1 MKRSLLAILIG
12 AALLSLAASEGS
24 APWRHVRVFGW
35 EIMSKEERATFR
47 DEMRTYPGYKD
58 QLAFWRRHVV
68 KIQKRAWDKG
78 LFLDEPP
85 EIMSAKSRQGYR
97 RVIFASYLMTGAE
110 IEAYRA
116 KELEVGSEQEYE
128 EFRRQH
134 EIAMQAKARAKGLPI
149 DLTPTERKQRKK
161 DREEAKMAAKL
172 HLRKLNFKRLNLQ
185 GLNLK
190 GVEPK
195 SVELKIEATSP
206 R

>member
-1 MKRSLLAILIG
+1 MEASVKRTLLAILIG

-24 APWRHVRVFGW
+24 APWRHVRVYGW
-35 EIMSKEERATFR
+35 EIMTKEERAAFR
-47 DEMRTYPGYKD
+47 DEMRTYRGYKD

-116 KELEVGSEQEYE
+116 KERKISSEEEREVFVRE
-128 EFRRQH
+128 H
-134 EIAMQAKARAKGLPI
+134 EIAIKAKARAKGLPI

-161 DREEAKMAAKL
+161 DRVEAAKL
-172 HLRKLNFKRLNLQ
+172 AAKSNPRL
-185 GLNLK
+185 K
-190 GVEPK
+190 
-195 SVELKIEATSP
+195 A